1 MRMENED
8 GKVIEEIKAAM
19 DFVDGNLLVNKPEIG
34 NFKLLVS
41 QVEEK
46 KRYWKN
52 IELFLFMLVAII
64 VLAISTGTLLFN
76 ITLFICLQAVAF
88 VITPISILIWFKRQF
103 GRVNN

>member
-1 MRMENED
+1 MRMGNDDE
-8 GKVIEEIKAAM
+8 KIIEEIKAAM
-19 DFVDGNLLVNKPEIG
+19 DFVDSDLQVNKPG
-34 NFKLLVS
+34 MGDFKLLVS

-52 IELFLFMLVAII
+52 VELVLFLLVAII

-76 ITLFICLQAVAF
+76 ITLFICLQAAAF
-88 VITPISILIWFKRQF
+88 VIIPISILIWFKRQF

>member
-8 GKVIEEIKAAM
+8 GKIIEQIKAAM
-19 DFVDGNLLVNKPEIG
+19 DAVEDSLPVNKPEIG
-34 NFKLLVS
+34 DFKLLVS

-52 IELFLFMLVAII
+52 IELFLFLLVAIT
-64 VLAISTGTLLFN
+64 VLGVSTGTLIFN
-76 ITLFICLQAVAF
+76 ITLFMCLQAAAF
-88 VITPISILIWFKRQF
+88 VIIPISILIWFKRQF